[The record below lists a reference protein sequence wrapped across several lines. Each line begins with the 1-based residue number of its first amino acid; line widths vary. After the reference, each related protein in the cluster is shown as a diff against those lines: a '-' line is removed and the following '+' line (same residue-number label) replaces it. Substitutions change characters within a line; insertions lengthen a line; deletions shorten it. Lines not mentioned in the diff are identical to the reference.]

1 MPFLAYRDL
10 GDTFKWLFYGAPSV
24 PSGGSIHVGNSPQE
38 FGRLLSTF
46 VAVRQG
52 LVAGDDD
59 TILFLDAAMKLVKD
73 LDPEMPYFLTG
84 QCCPL

>member
-1 MPFLAYRDL
+1 M
-10 GDTFKWLFYGAPSV
+10 
-24 PSGGSIHVGNSPQE
+24 
-38 FGRLLSTF
+38 
-46 VAVRQG
+46 RQG

-84 QCCPL
+84 QCRQLWVLFSPLFRRSRAVLLARAHPLLARQLVVIMAVVPEHQ